1 MTRTPC
7 SYCQRSRFNP
17 WAGGIIKVKKKK
29 KKTLP
34 RVGKDVEQ
42 LGISY
47 SAAGNINLLWK

>member
-17 WAGGIIKVKKKK
+17 WAGGRIKVKKKK

-34 RVGKDVEQ
+34 KVGKDVEQ